1 MICADFVFL
10 GPCCVGLYHLCR
22 LVDAPVLLCTP
33 LEPSTLL
40 REANRRRASLSARN
54 MVEMVETKACLTIV
68 FYIIKVFKL
77 FCQVFHFFKY
87 QVLLVFPMVQLVE
100 ILKFLACQL
109 RI

>member
-40 REANRRRASLSARN
+40 REANRRRASLSAGN

-68 FYIIKVFKL
+68 FYIIKVFKIFL
-77 FCQVFHFFKY
+77 ISISFF
-87 QVLLVFPMVQLVE
+87 
-100 ILKFLACQL
+100 
-109 RI
+109 